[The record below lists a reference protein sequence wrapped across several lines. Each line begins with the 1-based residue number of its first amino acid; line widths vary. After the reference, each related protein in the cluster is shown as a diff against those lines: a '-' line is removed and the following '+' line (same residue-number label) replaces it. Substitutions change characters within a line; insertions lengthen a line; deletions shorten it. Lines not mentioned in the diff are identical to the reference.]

1 MGQEEE
7 EEDEEF
13 MGGGG
18 LSQLFGAP
26 GFGRRHGS
34 VTHVS
39 GGL

>member
-1 MGQEEE
+1 MGQ

-13 MGGGG
+13 LGGG

-26 GFGRRHGS
+26 GFGRRHGT